1 MKTNNANVITQD
13 PQIDRRFKR
22 SGAEEPSSQT
32 SDGAPLAPPC
42 VMVIFGAAGDLTK
55 RLVVPA
61 LYNLVGARRLP
72 DEFQIVGVDLA
83 SKTTEEWRTGLTD
96 TMQGF
101 VGSDAEFAVDHI
113 DQNVWQWLTERMSYL
128 QGDLTNA
135 EMYRRLD
142 AHLTELDKTT

>member
-61 LYNLVGARRLP
+61 HYNLIGAGLLPGEYRVVG
-72 DEFQIVGVDLA
+72 GDLA
-83 SKTTEEWRTGLTD
+83 SITPEPSHTGLTE
-96 TMQGF
+96 QLR
-101 VGSDAEFAVDHI
+101 
-113 DQNVWQWLTERMSYL
+113 WLI
-128 QGDLTNA
+128 
-135 EMYRRLD
+135 
-142 AHLTELDKTT
+142 